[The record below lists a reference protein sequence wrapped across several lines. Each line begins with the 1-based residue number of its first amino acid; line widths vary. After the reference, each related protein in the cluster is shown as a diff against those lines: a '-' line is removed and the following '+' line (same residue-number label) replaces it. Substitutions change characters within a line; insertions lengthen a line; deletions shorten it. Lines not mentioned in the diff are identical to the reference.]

1 MTKKADHLLAILI
14 VEQQGL
20 SRLHF
25 RHLPPGAVH
34 LPDMTVMDYAFPE
47 RRHPHML

>member
-1 MTKKADHLLAILI
+1 MTKESDHLLAILI

-25 RHLPPGAVH
+25 RHLPPEAVF

>member
-1 MTKKADHLLAILI
+1 MTKKSGHLLAILV

-25 RHLPPGAVH
+25 RHLPPETVH
-34 LPDMTVMDYAFPE
+34 LPDYTVMDYALPE